1 MWVPVTDRRPFLVSM
16 ILLVGLAWLALLL
29 WGVSPYA
36 WLLNHR
42 ALGIVWLAGPGAGA
56 LVLLV
61 VVAGWTVMTV
71 AMMLPTSLPLL
82 TLFAGLT
89 RQRPHQRWLAGL
101 LLAGYLLVWSAFGL
115 LVHLA
120 DLGVHLAIATQAW
133 LEERSGLIGAA
144 TLLVAGAYQFTPLKY
159 HCLAK
164 CRSPL
169 HFIMSH
175 WHGRQPRIE
184 ALWLGLHH
192 GLYCLGCCWSLML
205 VMFAVGTGNPAW
217 MLALGAAM
225 AVEKNL
231 PQGRRLSAPLGIML
245 LGAGMFVLLAMV
257 LPRALGSS

>member
-1 MWVPVTDRRPFLVSM
+1 MMYVPSTDRRPFLLSM
-16 ILLVGLAWLALLL
+16 GVLVGLAWLALVL
-29 WGVSPYA
+29 WGASPYA

-42 ALGIVWLAGPGAGA
+42 SLEAVRLAGPRAGA
-56 LVLLV
+56 LVLLI

-89 RQRPHQRWLAGL
+89 RQRPHQPVLVGL

-120 DLGVHLAIATQAW
+120 DLGLHLAIAAQPW
-133 LEERSGLIGAA
+133 LAERTGLLSGA
-144 TLLVAGAYQFTPLKY
+144 TLLVAGVYQFTPLKRR
-159 HCLAK
+159 CLAK

-175 WHGRQPRIE
+175 WHGRQPSAE

-205 VMFAVGTGNPAW
+205 LMFAVGAGNLAW

-231 PQGRRLSAPLGIML
+231 PQGRRLSTPLGITL
-245 LGAGMFVLLAMV
+245 LGAGTLL
-257 LPRALGSS
+257 LLTSLFLK